1 MSSSEEQMSPLP
13 DDVTKKIMALGRG
26 EAINRGF
33 LDLFRAIA
41 NEANIDG
48 SPAKTMILP
57 MYDRD
62 SGLKPGDWAA
72 EIHFVIRK
80 VESVGQEQ
88 TTS

>member
-1 MSSSEEQMSPLP
+1 MSPLP
-13 DDVTKKIMALGRG
+13 ADVEKKTLALGRG
-26 EAINRGF
+26 EAVNRGF
-33 LDLFRAIA
+33 LDIFRAMA
-41 NEANIDG
+41 NEGNIDG
-48 SPAKTMILP
+48 SPAKTIILP
-57 MYDRD
+57 MYDKD